1 MSAAA
6 KISDAT
12 PDARLNARIIIR
24 PTSIALRGIE
34 CFWTANPSGQRKC
47 GQHSLC
53 RLGDAQQKP
62 GWSLLD
68 PLAPAFAGA
77 IKPSYVLDHVAD
89 VLGADILALPPN
101 HFVGAVTGRAAVA
114 VKQQHEFVVRLDA
127 VELQPHA
134 LF

>member
-1 MSAAA
+1 MPLLTGVGNGSRPGASKSASPCAKLAPQAPAVSAAA

-68 PLAPAFAGA
+68 PLAPRSRELSSRHTFWITSLTYLAPTSWPCRQ
-77 IKPSYVLDHVAD
+77 I
-89 VLGADILALPPN
+89 IL
-101 HFVGAVTGRAAVA
+101 
-114 VKQQHEFVVRLDA
+114 
-127 VELQPHA
+127 
-134 LF
+134 